1 MPSMAAHSK
10 DVYREACRRSHRIL
24 AHYLALRGW
33 AKRVDCLIIGR
44 IDLMYY
50 LGVGAM
56 REKRLGWPS
65 EDIKDLFPYAEAVYY
80 GARVYAGLYVSR
92 RKFPPGAFHDPMSDK
107 KRLRRL
113 RQYGLRATIFK
124 IPDDR
129 RMTAFLAAA
138 ATGG

>member
-1 MPSMAAHSK
+1 MTAQSK

-33 AKRVDCLIIGR
+33 AKRADCLIIDR
-44 IDLMYY
+44 SDLMPY

-56 REKRLGWPS
+56 REKRLSWLS
-65 EDIKDLFPYAEAVYY
+65 EDIKDIFPYVEAVYY

-92 RKFPPGAFHDPMSDK
+92 RKFPSGSFDGTMADK

-113 RQYGLRATIFK
+113 RQRQHGLRATILK
-124 IPDDR
+124 VPDER